1 MAIEAVYLTLL
12 TKAVQLLRQRTGDG
26 RRLAALALS
35 YPDLVVPE
43 AALQQIL
50 GPQIMEGLPQRADAA
65 QIWRWH
71 GLQGA
76 TDPLYDSLAVLDRLG
91 LDVTVID
98 IVAAR
103 GNERIVAL
111 NELGRVAWRER
122 EGTYG

>member
-1 MAIEAVYLTLL
+1 
-12 TKAVQLLRQRTGDG
+12 
-26 RRLAALALS
+26 
-35 YPDLVVPE
+35 
-43 AALQQIL
+43 
-50 GPQIMEGLPQRADAA
+50 MEGLPQRADAA

-103 GNERIVAL
+103 GNERIVDL
-111 NELGRVAWRER
+111 NEPLPDDLRNRFDIVIDTGTCEHCFNVGKIGRASCRESVCQ
-122 EGTYG
+122 YV